1 MKILEKWEMGTAGLL
16 TFVFFRRYGFSSSS
30 KKEQLCFS
38 LPPPSLSLNPM
49 LSALASSLSLV
60 SPVVGRIA
68 DTYKMQLQAAGDTAG
83 GLFLSYWRRLW
94 PAPEQSWP

>member
-1 MKILEKWEMGTAGLL
+1 MPGEKCGKMEDGRGRTIDIC
-16 TFVFFRRYGFSSSS
+16 FFSALRFRITS

-49 LSALASSLSLV
+49 LSALVSSLSLV

-68 DTYKMQLQAAGDTAG
+68 DTYKMQLRAAGDTAG
-83 GLFLSYWRRLW
+83 GLFL
-94 PAPEQSWP
+94 